1 MRRNELKI
9 RKTRLWSALLFGMLT
24 SMGILMTGCGTF
36 HTDVNEEINVSDPG
50 VSVPEMPDTSE
61 PADLSLKNPE
71 NAGAEFTPELPE
83 NSAQGYMPAQ
93 QFHLLKNPAYESD
106 PWYYVNELTDPLHT
120 PEYTFSMDSL
130 KRLEY

>member
-1 MRRNELKI
+1 M
-9 RKTRLWSALLFGMLT
+9 RKTRLCSALLFGILT
-24 SMGILMTGCGTF
+24 SVGILMTGCGTF

-83 NSAQGYMPAQ
+83 NSAQRDLPDAS
-93 QFHLLKNPAYESD
+93 AA
-106 PWYYVNELTDPLHT
+106 EL
-120 PEYTFSMDSL
+120 
-130 KRLEY
+130 